1 VRRGLPNG
9 AALLTRA
16 PTVVPV
22 WTVSN
27 KLFAYINPHDLATFR
42 ILSIP

>member
-1 VRRGLPNG
+1 
-9 AALLTRA
+9 
-16 PTVVPV
+16 V